1 MWGCVGFLVALA
13 LHTDEQ
19 WTLDMVSEA
28 QAREGSRGHG
38 FVEAK

>member
-1 MWGCVGFLVALA
+1 MCWLLGGFGPAGA
-13 LHTDEQ
+13 DEQ

-28 QAREGSRGHG
+28 QAREGGRGHG